1 MNVGDIVRIIPG
13 FENPGAEGL
22 LGVVV
27 KTDKSLEVTS
37 HCVKV
42 FWPHKTGMPRIS
54 MLELVS
60 ESR

>member
-42 FWPHKTGMPRIS
+42 AFPYRTRMPRIR
-54 MLELVS
+54 LLDLVS

>member
-1 MNVGDIVRIIPG
+1 MKVGDIVRIIPG

-22 LGVVV
+22 LGVVI

-42 FWPHKTGMPRIS
+42 AFPYRTRMPRIS
-54 MLELVS
+54 MLELIS